1 MDYVERMKEENIRPD
16 YLIRENHKLLAE
28 DIQLLMNHSNEFVK
42 ISCPACESSKQQFVF
57 EKTGFNFVQ
66 CLECETY
73 FINPRPSF
81 ELLVKFYE
89 SSGCIKHWKQI
100 FSITENV
107 RRTEIFIPR
116 VERVIELCKR
126 HNAPTEVL
134 LDVGA
139 GFGTFCE
146 EIKKSSVFKKV
157 IAIEPSKD
165 LAEAC
170 RQKNVDV
177 IEKPVENIDLNNVSV
192 ITCFELIEHLF
203 WPKDFVNTC
212 GQKLS
217 KGGLFI
223 ITTPNIKGFDLLTL
237 GKLADGIT
245 GPNHLN
251 YFHPKSLSRLLINCG
266 FEIIQVLTPG
276 KLDAELVRKK
286 ILTGELGVSNQ
297 PFLKYLLIEQWET
310 VGKAFQN
317 FLADNTLSSHLWI
330 VAKKS

>member
-1 MDYVERMKEENIRPD
+1 MEEENIRPD
-16 YLIRENHKLLAE
+16 SLIRENHKLLLE
-28 DIQLLMNHSNEFVK
+28 DIQQLMTHSDEFVDV
-42 ISCPACESSKQQFVF
+42 SCPACESNNYQFEF
-57 EKTGFNFVQ
+57 EKRGFNFVQ
-66 CLECETY
+66 CKECETY

-81 ELLVKFYE
+81 ELSLDFYE
-89 SSGCIKHWKQI
+89 NSKCIKHWKEI
-100 FSITENV
+100 FSATEKV
-107 RRTEIFIPR
+107 RRNEIFIPR
-116 VERVIELCKR
+116 AKRVVELCNKYR
-126 HNAPTEVL
+126 SPTDVL

-146 EIKKSSVFKKV
+146 EITKLNAFKKV
-157 IAIEPSKD
+157 IAVEPSKD

-170 RQKNVDV
+170 RQKNVAV
-177 IEKPVENIDLNNVSV
+177 IEKPIEKVELNTISA

-203 WPKDFVNTC
+203 RPKDFVQAC
-212 GQKLS
+212 AKRLS

-286 ILTGELGVSNQ
+286 ILADEFDVLNQ
-297 PFLKYLLIEQWET
+297 PFLKHMLIDQWET
-310 VGKAFQN
+310 TGKSFQN
-317 FLADNTLSSHLWI
+317 FLAENILSSHLWI